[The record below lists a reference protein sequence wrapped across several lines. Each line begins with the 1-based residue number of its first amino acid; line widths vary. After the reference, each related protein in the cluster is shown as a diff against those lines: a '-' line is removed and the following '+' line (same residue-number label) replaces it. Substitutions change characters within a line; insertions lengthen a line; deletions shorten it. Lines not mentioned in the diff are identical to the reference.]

1 MLRLVCYD
9 INVDK
14 PKRLRQIATICEKYG
29 IRLQKSCFQ
38 VDASEEQFR
47 KLLKELQKTIN
58 PKKDSIIAYSLCDD
72 CIRLSRLQGPEK
84 FINPDEVIFL

>member
-9 INVDK
+9 INVKK
-14 PKRLRQIATICEKYG
+14 PKRLRQIAKICEKYG

-38 VDASEEQFR
+38 IDATDEQIAAF
-47 KLLKELQKTIN
+47 LKDIKTIMN
-58 PKKDSIIAYSLCDD
+58 KNKDSIVIYSLCDD
-72 CIRLSRLQGPEK
+72 CLRLARLQGPEK

>member
-9 INVDK
+9 INVEK
-14 PKRLRQIATICEKYG
+14 PKRLREIAHICERYG

-38 VDASEEQFR
+38 VDAEDEQFI
-47 KLLKELQKTIN
+47 KLLQEIKNTIN

-72 CIRLSRLQGPEK
+72 CIRLARVQGPEK